1 MNLPKSN
8 YISFFI
14 VYFIINLISTF
25 VTLYIPVF
33 MLVVLKVNRIELA
46 FIQFLSYLTL
56 FLGPVMGF
64 FFDKF
69 AQKKKKLIAIS
80 SVLLLSSFAFFNL
93 NLNNLSYFGLF
104 LALNFSSRLLIKAG
118 MSKLML
124 EASEQKNIQKNIILI
139 SNISASFGSIV
150 PIIMFNIIIYDID
163 SIKLWSLFFNLCWIV
178 SFPILVSFALIR
190 DKKYINDSKVK
201 NAILNQVGD
210 SKRNISQFGLVMTF
224 FANFLI
230 WGDKL
235 LEYPFTSWVL
245 TKYGESG
252 FFNYSYLFFY
262 FTYLYMGGWFIS
274 RRLINQ
280 YKSRMYLSI
289 SIALY
294 ASLMISLIFSSLS
307 TFLLI
312 TAANKIVSGVMMSQ
326 LTERNI
332 DVSKLKK
339 NSALSY
345 EMIRSSSLLA
355 SFIFVPLGTLLS
367 SYITTEILVIIVGFM
382 AMFSIMPI
390 FFYKQNL

>member
-280 YKSRMYLSI
+280 YKSRLYLSI

>member
-80 SVLLLSSFAFFNL
+80 SVLLLSSFAIFNL
-93 NLNNLSYFGLF
+93 NLNNLSSFGLF

-294 ASLMISLIFSSLS
+294 ASLMILLIFSNLS